1 MYAIVDIA
9 GQQFKVAK
17 NQKLFVHR
25 MQEEAGAKVSF
36 DKVLLIED
44 GGKIQVGNPVIKN
57 AAVSAKVLEHA
68 KGDKVLVF
76 KKKRRKGYQKLNGH
90 RQYLTQI
97 EITDINEKSAPK
109 PAAKKASAPKADTP
123 AQKETPKAA
132 DTATDT
138 ASTTAEK
145 KPAAKKPAAKK
156 ESAKK
161 ETTEKSSAAKETKPA
176 AKKTTSKAGTTKAAT
191 KNESEK
197 SNAKKDSDKGT
208 KEDSK

>member
-97 EITDINEKSAPK
+97 EITDINEKAAPK
-109 PAAKKASAPKADTP
+109 TAAKKESAPKADTS
-123 AQKETPKAA
+123 AKKETPKAA
-132 DTATDT
+132 DKATDT
-138 ASTTAEK
+138 ASTATEN
-145 KPAAKKPAAKK
+145 KPAAKKPAAQK
-156 ESAKK
+156 ETVKK
-161 ETTEKSSAAKETKPA
+161 ETTEKSTAAKETKPA